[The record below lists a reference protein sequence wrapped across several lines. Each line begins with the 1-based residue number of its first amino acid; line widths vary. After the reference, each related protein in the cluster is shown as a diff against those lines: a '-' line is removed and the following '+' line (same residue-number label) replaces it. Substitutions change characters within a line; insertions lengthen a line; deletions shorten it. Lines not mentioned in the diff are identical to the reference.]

1 MYVLDLFAGIGGFSL
16 GLERAGM
23 RTVGFCEINP
33 YCRAVLAKHWPAVPC
48 FEDIRSLDATGLA
61 GLGRIDLIC
70 GGFPCQPWSIA
81 GKRKG
86 QNDER
91 DLWPEMFRVIEQV
104 RPAWIIGENVT
115 GLIGLALDAVLA
127 DLESVGYSA
136 RPFVIPAAAVGAPH
150 RRSRLWIIATN
161 TDSNARRRVKSQRR
175 ADRRNTDASGN
186 GAERNVGAM
195 ADTDSDAIWN
205 NEQREARRRNNI
217 QDGGQ
222 AESGDDGQA
231 RIVSNANGGRCE
243 VERQQ
248 KPTGVESTS
257 GNHAD
262 GLCEIRELDDASE
275 DGPDSSGARL
285 QISERTTVSRA
296 RRRQARR
303 TTAQCNWWSTEPG
316 VGRVAYGIPNRVD
329 RLRALGNALVPQ
341 IAEIIGRAIL
351 QSSRDGR

>member
-1 MYVLDLFAGIGGFSL
+1 MYVLDLFSGIGGFSL

-61 GLGRIDLIC
+61 RLGRIDLIC

-86 QNDER
+86 HEDDR

-127 DLESVGYSA
+127 DLESIGYTA

-150 RRSRLWIIATN
+150 RRNRLWIVATN
-161 TDSNARRRVKSQRR
+161 A
-175 ADRRNTDASGN
+175 
-186 GAERNVGAM
+186 
-195 ADTDSDAIWN
+195 DSDAIRN
-205 NEQREARRRNNI
+205 NEQREARRRNDI
-217 QDGGQ
+217 QDSAQ
-222 AESGDDGQA
+222 AEPGDDGQA

-243 VERQQ
+243 VEREP
-248 KPTGVESTS
+248 KSTGLESAPR
-257 GNHAD
+257 NLAD
-262 GLCEIRELDDASE
+262 GLCEVRELGDSAA
-275 DGPDSSGARL
+275 GNAADSSGARL
-285 QISERTTVSRA
+285 QISERPPVSRA

-303 TTAQCNWWSTEPG
+303 AIAECNWWSAEPG
-316 VGRVAYGIPNRVD
+316 MGRVAYGIPNRVD

-341 IAEIIGRAIL
+341 IAEIIGRAIMREHHAR
-351 QSSRDGR
+351 Q